1 MKIKLICV
9 GKIKEKFYV
18 DAIKEYSKRLG
29 AYTTL
34 EIIEVPDEKTPDKA
48 SEAINLQ
55 IKEKEG
61 NAILSKIKPTDFVM
75 LLDGKGKMY
84 SSEELSE
91 LIENYMIDGK
101 SEFVFIIGGSLG
113 VSQQVKQRA
122 NTLISFSKMSFDFIE
137 KTEKISKND
146 KNLFLGKNAIDFYG
160 FKDLTIPEKIKNMV
174 EEERYCVDILNQV
187 SAIQAALNGF
197 NKVILSNH
205 IHTCVAEDIRA
216 GNDEVI
222 DELCETIKKI
232 MK

>member
-75 LLDGKGKMY
+75 LLDVKGKMY

-122 NTLISFSKMSFDFIE
+122 NTLISFSKMTFPHQLMRVIFLEQIYRSF
-137 KTEKISKND
+137 
-146 KNLFLGKNAIDFYG
+146 
-160 FKDLTIPEKIKNMV
+160 
-174 EEERYCVDILNQV
+174 
-187 SAIQAALNGF
+187 
-197 NKVILSNH
+197 
-205 IHTCVAEDIRA
+205 
-216 GNDEVI
+216 
-222 DELCETIKKI
+222 KI
-232 MK
+232 MKNEPYHK